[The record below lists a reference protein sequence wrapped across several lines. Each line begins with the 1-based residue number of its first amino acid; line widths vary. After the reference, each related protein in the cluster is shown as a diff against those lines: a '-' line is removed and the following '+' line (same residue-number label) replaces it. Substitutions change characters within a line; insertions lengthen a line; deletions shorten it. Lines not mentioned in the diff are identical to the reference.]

1 MTERCTR
8 ICTHMTYINEKE
20 MYMYL
25 MSCMWTSYVF
35 MPQDQED
42 VFTHLALPAMAM
54 IELVFMWMSIE
65 KIHMITPLHAN
76 TSDTKE
82 TGP

>member
-1 MTERCTR
+1 
-8 ICTHMTYINEKE
+8 